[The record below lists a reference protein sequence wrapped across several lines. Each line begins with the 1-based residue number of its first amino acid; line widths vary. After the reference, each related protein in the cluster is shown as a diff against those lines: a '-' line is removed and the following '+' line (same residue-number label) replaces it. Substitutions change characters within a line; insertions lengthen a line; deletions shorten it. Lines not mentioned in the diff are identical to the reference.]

1 MFSGAVF
8 FVLKSNKKKPCV
20 FFANDDNISF
30 TSNNLLHK
38 PPAMASF
45 TNPSLSVNELIAQA
59 MSTMTSLWDEI
70 GTSDSDRDAVKN
82 DLKVKL
88 SRCIAEVEQNETLIR
103 DGKLSEIKQSL
114 DQYNKKGTSARCPF
128 VPVLGVHCCRV
139 IVSCWF
145 PSFLLFPVVLV
156 GPVGPVVLSPV
167 LTPFSPSPHVPSIHH
182 NPLYAPVNVQPLQT
196 ALMLQK
202 TTTTIEDKR
211 ANETLTDAELRTR
224 ESLSLITEE
233 FDKAKNI
240 HERLLT
246 TLHALYVTLNGK
258 NEAIPAAF
266 ATIGEFLSEQ
276 RQMAL
281 TEEIKEKTN
290 EKNLRVECKWSTSPS
305 QVVGCLI

>member
-1 MFSGAVF
+1 MSLCPCPWCSLLSCRCVLLVPVVPIVSRCSRCSRCSRWSCGPVAGADTI
-8 FVLKSNKKKPCV
+8 L
-20 FFANDDNISF
+20 
-30 TSNNLLHK
+30 
-38 PPAMASF
+38 
-45 TNPSLSVNELIAQA
+45 SLSPCAVN
-59 MSTMTSLWDEI
+59 
-70 GTSDSDRDAVKN
+70 
-82 DLKVKL
+82 
-88 SRCIAEVEQNETLIR
+88 
-103 DGKLSEIKQSL
+103 
-114 DQYNKKGTSARCPF
+114 
-128 VPVLGVHCCRV
+128 
-139 IVSCWF
+139 
-145 PSFLLFPVVLV
+145 
-156 GPVGPVVLSPV
+156 
-167 LTPFSPSPHVPSIHH
+167 TPH
-182 NPLYAPVNVQPLQT
+182 PLYAPVNVQPLQT

-240 HERLLT
+240 HEGLLT
-246 TLHALYVTLNGK
+246 TLHTLYVTLNGK
-258 NEAIPAAF
+258 NEAFPAAF